1 MRLFNLLSLSSYFI
15 YSNVIQVS
23 ISITDNDNCKP
34 DNNKGNNLILGTR
47 AQN

>member
-34 DNNKGNNLILGTR
+34 DNNNGNKLILGTR
-47 AQN
+47 SQN